1 MKKQYILTERAHYMC
16 PNMYFGVL
24 CSIGSQYDADKVKE
38 GIRVLSD
45 AHPFLHSR
53 IAEDKAGRLYY
64 NPQEQCQI
72 RIEEMKSLETMLQ
85 DYKRLS
91 ENGWD
96 VYTEALLR
104 VLIYPG
110 ESGFSILL
118 AAHHLLCDGRGL
130 LGLAMEFADYYGKGI
145 KPAFAEEHLIESIND
160 LPAKSSLPWLSKMV
174 VDSVNRKWEK
184 EAHRVSYKEYLDFER
199 KYGRENKTS
208 LEVEAK
214 APDEVKSLLE
224 LCHSNSISLNDYLIA
239 RMMLEESTNKV
250 IIAADIRKY
259 LRIYQ
264 AGSMGN
270 YSTAFGVVCNSKSKE
285 LLRVAKCV
293 SKEVKKHMEPP
304 KKLMLVLACY
314 LRMQPELLDAVAIS
328 TLGGYDSKAGEF
340 VGSNMF
346 GFKAHNGYSLT
357 NLGRITSDTMLEAVF
372 IPPASPASKK
382 TVGVVTVNGKMNL
395 CTVTAIKG

>member
-72 RIEEMKSLETMLQ
+72 RIEEMKSLETMPQ
-85 DYKRLS
+85 DYKKLS

-110 ESGFSILL
+110 ESSFSILL

-259 LRIYQ
+259 LPIYQ

-293 SKEVKKHMEPP
+293 SKEVKKHMETP

-314 LRMQPELLDAVAIS
+314 LRMQPELVDAVAIS

-346 GFKAHNGYSLT
+346 GFKARNGYSLT